1 MIMDLFIAAICTSQ
15 FSGKNTHQ
23 YVSVQCLLK
32 LSLSFFNSL
41 SLSLSFLV
49 GESCAVPLGLQNL
62 TSLMRNSTLIHSSEN
77 TGS

>member
-23 YVSVQCLLK
+23 CMSVQCLLK
-32 LSLSFFNSL
+32 LCLSLSFL
-41 SLSLSFLV
+41 ILSLSFLV
-49 GESCAVPLGLQNL
+49 GESCAVPLGLQDL
-62 TSLMRNSTLIHSSEN
+62 TSLLRNSALIHSSEN

>member
-41 SLSLSFLV
+41 SLSLSLGFGG
-49 GESCAVPLGLQNL
+49 GELCSATWL
-62 TSLMRNSTLIHSSEN
+62 TESYFPNEEFN
-77 TGS
+77 PDPQQ

>member
-23 YVSVQCLLK
+23 CMSVQCLLK
-32 LSLSFFNSL
+32 LCLSLSFFNSL
-41 SLSLSFLV
+41 SFFM
-49 GESCAVPLGLQNL
+49 GESCAVPLGLQDL
-62 TSLMRNSTLIHSSEN
+62 TSLLRNSALIHSSEN